1 MSSLLHTNLKSTKQT
16 LEEFCVH
23 YAMMIEDLIL
33 SSHNDLSPNIEANYD
48 DYRER

>member
-1 MSSLLHTNLKSTKQT
+1 MYSMNYMNFRNVNQS

-23 YAMMIEDLIL
+23 YAMMIEELIL
-33 SSHNDLSPNIEANYD
+33 HSHNDLSPNIEANYD